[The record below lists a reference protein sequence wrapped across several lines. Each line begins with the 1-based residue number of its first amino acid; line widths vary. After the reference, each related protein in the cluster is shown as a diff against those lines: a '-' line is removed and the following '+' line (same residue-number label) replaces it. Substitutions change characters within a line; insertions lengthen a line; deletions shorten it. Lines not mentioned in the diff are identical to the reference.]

1 VKFEGLASAALRA
14 MLWPFVR
21 KQTATTAPG
30 SSTPFRICRRVLI
43 AGSVM
48 LNSRARFPRV
58 RKLIDRYTDLEWL
71 KAHPSRKSIAAL
83 RQANKGGA
91 VTGHQPHP
99 DILAMSRS
107 KLTPADIG
115 H

>member
-1 VKFEGLASAALRA
+1 LAVRQKTDGNDSTGQQHTFQDLSASAHCGIGHA
-14 MLWPFVR
+14 
-21 KQTATTAPG
+21 
-30 SSTPFRICRRVLI
+30 
-43 AGSVM
+43 
-48 LNSRARFPRV
+48 NSRARFPRV

-83 RQANKGGA
+83 RQANTVGA